1 MPQTVSSLGRQVLAW
16 LPLQLVT
23 LLRRVQLRKRPVVHL
38 SLGSERTL
46 SSLEETR
53 QLDLLHTLAN
63 DRQVRAVV
71 LDLRELNRGWASL
84 QDLRAALV
92 TLRESGTV
100 VVAHLDT
107 LTTRELYLASALDRL
122 WLTPVGEVFL
132 QGIAAHLNFYGDA
145 LASVGVV
152 VDLEA
157 AGTYKSFGE
166 PYTRAFPT
174 RANREQTQAV
184 VCGLQDQ
191 VLARIAEG
199 RGLEAEDLN
208 GLFAAS
214 PLSAES
220 ALEAGLVDALLYADE
235 AETALEEL
243 LGEEPRTLSAGRYA
257 RLARWSR
264 ALFQQG
270 KTQGRVAVVHLEGP
284 VVESDK
290 SQSAAAI
297 ASERVVP
304 ALDALREDAAVS
316 AVVLAV
322 NSPGGSALASDL
334 IARAVRR
341 LGEEKPVVAAFGNV
355 SASGGYYLSAPAAE
369 VVARPGTL
377 TGSIGVVGGKV
388 AIGPALERL
397 GVHQER
403 VGSAPETGLF
413 HPWRPLTPDQRGRFR
428 AMLARTYARFLQVV
442 SAGRRLPLEA
452 VEAVAEGRVW
462 TGAQAKE
469 VGLVDHLG
477 DLKVAVHRAGRLAD
491 LPPPEQRLVHIR
503 FPPSRTRRLRALLG
517 AQVNDTPV
525 ASADWVDQGLAALGP
540 SSRLARLVRQHPLQP
555 LLLLPYEV
563 GLD

>member
-1 MPQTVSSLGRQVLAW
+1 MAQTVSSFGRQVLAW

-23 LLRRVQLRKRPVVHL
+23 LLRRIQLRGRPVVHV
-38 SLGSERTL
+38 SLGSDRPL
-46 SSLEETR
+46 SSLQEAR
-53 QLDLLHTLAN
+53 QLDLLHALAT
-63 DRQVRAVV
+63 DSQVRAVV
-71 LDLRELNRGWASL
+71 LDLRELKRGWASL

-92 TLRESGTV
+92 TLRQSGTV

-107 LTTRELYLASALDRL
+107 LTTRELYLGSALDRL
-122 WLTPVGEVFL
+122 WLTPVGEVFF

-174 RANREQTQAV
+174 RANREQTAAV
-184 VCGLQDQ
+184 VSGLQDQ

-199 RGLEAEDLN
+199 RDMERAALEAL
-208 GLFAAS
+208 LAVS
-214 PLSAES
+214 PLSAE
-220 ALEAGLVDALLYADE
+220 AARDAGLVDALLYPDE
-235 AETALEEL
+235 AETALETL
-243 LGEEPRTLSAGRYA
+243 LDDDPRTVLAGRYA

-264 ALFQQG
+264 SLSLQG
-270 KTQGRVAVVHLEGP
+270 RTQGRIAVVHLEGP

-290 SQSAAAI
+290 SQSSVAI

-304 ALDALREDAAVS
+304 SLDALREDAGVS

-341 LGEEKPVVAAFGNV
+341 LVEEKPVVAAFGNV
-355 SASGGYYLSAPAAE
+355 SASGGYYLSAPAVE

-377 TGSIGVVGGKV
+377 TGSIGVVGGKI
-388 AIGPALERL
+388 AIGPALEQF

-403 VGSAPETGLF
+403 VGTAPETGLF
-413 HPWRPLTPDQRGRFR
+413 HPWRPLTPDQRSRFR
-428 AMLARTYARFLQVV
+428 AMLARTYARFLEVV
-442 SAGRRLPLEA
+442 STGRRLPLEA

-462 TGAQAKE
+462 TGVQAKE

-491 LPPPEQRLVHIR
+491 VAPPEQRLVHVR
-503 FPPSRTRRLRALLG
+503 FPPSRARRLRALLG
-517 AQVNDTPV
+517 AQGLSPGG
-525 ASADWVDQGLAALGP
+525 ASVDWVDQGLAALGP

-563 GLD
+563 GLG